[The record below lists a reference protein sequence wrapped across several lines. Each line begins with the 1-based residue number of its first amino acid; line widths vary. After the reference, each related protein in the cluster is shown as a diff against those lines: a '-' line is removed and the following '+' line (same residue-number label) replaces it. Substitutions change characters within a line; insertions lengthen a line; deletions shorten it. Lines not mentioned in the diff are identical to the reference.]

1 MLRLLERDIT
11 SGKGGSNEED
21 FCTVFAHISA
31 RIAEREGVHVNP
43 RLHTQSGQRQQSEVY
58 ILLKDG
64 MSSVVLRGE
73 GGGTC

>member
-31 RIAEREGVHVNP
+31 RIAEREEVHVNP
-43 RLHTQSGQRQQSEVY
+43 ILHSLAKGSRVKFTFF
-58 ILLKDG
+58 
-64 MSSVVLRGE
+64 
-73 GGGTC
+73 